1 MNLMTLE
8 EYNVILRKIVV
19 IMNIEKI
26 NIIVMII
33 Y

>member
-1 MNLMTLE
+1 MNLVTLE
-8 EYNVILRKIVV
+8 EYNVVLRKIVV